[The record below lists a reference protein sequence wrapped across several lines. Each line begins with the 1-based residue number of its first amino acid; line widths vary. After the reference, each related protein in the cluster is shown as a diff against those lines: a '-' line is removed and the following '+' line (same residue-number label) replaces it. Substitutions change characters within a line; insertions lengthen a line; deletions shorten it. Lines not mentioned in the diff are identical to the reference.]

1 MVDFLVIGSFSAAT
15 YKNVFPLVKDRRIR
29 LGWNRVGEFT
39 DGTRFGNT
47 VWFSDIGGGEPPI
60 LKLDK
65 TYDSDVYE
73 RFDNYPAIN
82 VDRMEDIQIDY
93 PGEMGVP
100 VTFLEKWNENQFD
113 VIRISAGW
121 MDDGFNGLK
130 SQYIDGKKIFTKVF
144 IKRK

>member
-1 MVDFLVIGSFSAAT
+1 MVDFLIIGPYNLVT
-15 YKNVFPLVKDRRIR
+15 YKEVFPLVKDRRIR

-47 VWFSDIGGGEPPI
+47 VWFSDIGGGEPPV
-60 LKLDK
+60 LMLDK
-65 TYDSDVYE
+65 TYDPGVYK

-82 VDRMEDIQIDY
+82 VDRTEDIPMDY

-100 VTFLEKWNENQFD
+100 VTFLEKWNEDQFE
-113 VIRISAGW
+113 VIRIAADW
-121 MDDGFNGLK
+121 RDDGFNGLK
-130 SQYIDGKKIFTKVF
+130 HQYIDGKRTYCRLM